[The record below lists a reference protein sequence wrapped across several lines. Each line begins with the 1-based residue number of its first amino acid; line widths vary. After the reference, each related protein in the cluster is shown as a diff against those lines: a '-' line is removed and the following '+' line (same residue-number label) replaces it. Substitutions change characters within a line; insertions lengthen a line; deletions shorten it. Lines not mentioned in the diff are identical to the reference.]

1 MCAIIDIIN
10 HKEGEHKMK
19 RILAFLLLIALS
31 FSIYACKEDEPTPVV
46 LNEYTVTFQP
56 LGGTGIDPLTVTEN
70 QTAAEPQDPTK
81 ANAEFRY
88 WYYQND
94 SEPFDFST
102 PITSNIILTAVW
114 SEPDVT
120 LATSRTVNFEN
131 LTTEYDVE
139 NGTLDLFFPDGGN
152 VPYVKISEYF
162 DLLTGFIDPEVDFTF
177 TETADSLKIFYQYYD
192 EDEDITYDL
201 ECIFDVE
208 KNLITTND
216 PGFYWAYIYSTE
228 TNYGRNIEYLYDYE
242 LNEDIEGSNVVYNLN
257 KYALD
262 LVYHDDAVLAP
273 YYLVNQ
279 LFAGSSYYNVY
290 FNGDKLYGVYGQVST
305 SDPEYS
311 KIRRSSLNNTT
322 PPADVLLHS
331 YNQLAFNLD
340 YFYGLKD
347 YKNIT
352 SAYSLLSPYRTKLL
366 SPDYETVSQAIAD
379 LLLKTIDEPHTSYG
393 FSGVYASTRYNPP
406 TNSLANYGERFNA
419 WYMDGLAGVDDVIAA
434 KWNVPSTFSGWAANS
449 PLRPKYWS
457 IDDTSAV
464 ITFDSFTTSDIEE
477 TTVWSDDAYKAIFDE
492 ENILP
497 VVNGGNRYFV
507 YNQSDDK
514 NDISETLM
522 WGLDNTF
529 VDSYKTELVN
539 AGWTLVNEATTQTD
553 YHAGGYYTKTINEV
567 PYIATVAYSNTYS
580 TAYIGLTTTIPATYD
595 AEWKITN
602 DIVGL
607 IESDSAVYLETMILE
622 VKEAYPNVTK
632 LGIDLTFN
640 TGGNV
645 GALYRVLGLITD
657 QPFATSG
664 FNRDTYSYSTT
675 YITTSY
681 ESYTEFDWFLLTSFA
696 TFSAANEM
704 ATMFKQ
710 NNMGIIIG
718 EVSGGGA
725 CSITPILLPDGTFF
739 TMSSNNINMLRLSDG
754 TYVINEDGITPDH
767 VIPQE
772 DLLNNTVLA
781 GILNG
786 N

>member
-1 MCAIIDIIN
+1 
-10 HKEGEHKMK
+10 MK
-19 RILAFLLLIALS
+19 KLLVFLLLVTLS
-31 FSIYACKEDEPTPVV
+31 FGIYACKEDVPTVV
-46 LNEYTVTFQP
+46 ELPEYTVTFQSV
-56 LGGTGIDPLTVTEN
+56 GGTAIDALTVTEGSLA
-70 QTAAEPQDPTK
+70 TEPGDPNKT
-81 ANAEFRY
+81 NAEFRY
-88 WYYQND
+88 WYLTKD
-94 SEPFDFST
+94 SEPYDFST
-102 PITSNIILTAVW
+102 PITKNIILTALW

-120 LATSRTVNFEN
+120 LATSRTIDFEN
-131 LTTEYDVE
+131 LTTEYDVAD
-139 NGTLDLFFPDGGN
+139 GTLDLFFPENGN

-162 DLLTGFIDPEVDFTF
+162 DLLTGFVDPEVDFTF
-177 TETADSLKIFYQYYD
+177 NETADSLTIFYQYYD
-192 EDEDITYDL
+192 EEEDITYDL

-242 LNEDIEGSNVVYNLN
+242 MNEEIEGTNVVYNLN
-257 KYALD
+257 KYNLD
-262 LVYHDDAVLAP
+262 LVFHDDAVLAP

-290 FNGDKLYGVYGQVST
+290 FSGDKLYGVYGQVSS

-347 YKNIT
+347 YKDISSFYT
-352 SAYSLLSPYRTKLL
+352 LLAPIRTQLL
-366 SPDYETVSQAIAD
+366 SPDYEVVSQTIAD

-406 TNSLANYGERFNA
+406 TNSLAFYGERFND
-419 WYMDGLAGVDDVIAA
+419 WYMEGLYGVDDVISA
-434 KWNVPSTFSGWAANS
+434 KWNVPDTFSGWAANS
-449 PLRPKYWS
+449 PLRPKYWL

-464 ITFDSFTTSDIEE
+464 ISFDSFTTSDIEE
-477 TTVWSDDAYKAIFDE
+477 TLEWSDEAYQAIFDE
-492 ENILP
+492 ESILP
-497 VVNGGNRYFV
+497 AITGGSRYLV
-507 YNQSDDK
+507 YNQSDDDH
-514 NDISETLM
+514 DISETLM

-529 VDSYKTELVN
+529 VNTYAAQLTG
-539 AGWTLVNEATTQTD
+539 AGWTLVNESTTQSD
-553 YHAGGYYTKTINEV
+553 YHAAGYYTKTINDV
-567 PYIATVAYSNTYS
+567 VYMATVAYNSTYS
-580 TAYIGLTTTIPATYD
+580 TAYIGLTTTIPATFD
-595 AEWKITN
+595 ADWKITS
-602 DIVGL
+602 DIFGL
-607 IESDSAVYLETMILE
+607 IESDSAVYLEVMINE
-622 VKEAYPNVTK
+622 VKETYPNVTK

-645 GALYRVLGLITD
+645 GALYRIIGLMTD
-657 QPFATSG
+657 QPFAVSG
-664 FNRDTYSYSTT
+664 MNRDTYSYSTT

-681 ESYTEFDWFLLTSFA
+681 DSYTEFDWFLLTSFA

-704 ATMFKQ
+704 ATIFKQ
-710 NNMGIIIG
+710 NSIGLIIG
-718 EVSGGGA
+718 EVTGGGA

-739 TMSSNNINMLRLSDG
+739 TMSSNNINTLRLSDG
-754 TYVINEDGITPDH
+754 TYQINEDGITPDH
-767 VIPQE
+767 IIPQE
-772 DLLNNTVLA
+772 DLYDNAVLA

>member
-1 MCAIIDIIN
+1 
-10 HKEGEHKMK
+10 MK

-56 LGGTGIDPLTVTEN
+56 LGGTAIDPLTVTEN
-70 QTAAEPQDPTK
+70 QTANEPQDPTK

-242 LNEDIEGSNVVYNLN
+242 LNEDIEGTNVVYNLN

-352 SAYSLLSPYRTKLL
+352 SFYSVLAPYRTKLL
-366 SPDYETVSQAIAD
+366 SPDYETVSETIFD
-379 LLLKTIDEPHTSYG
+379 LLYKVIDEPHTSYG
-393 FSGVYASTRYNPP
+393 FSGFYASTRFNP
-406 TNSLANYGERFNA
+406 TLTSFAQLGERYTAF
-419 WYMDGLAGVDDVIAA
+419 YQDGIYAVDDVIAS
-434 KWNVPSTFSGWAANS
+434 KWNVPSTFSGWAADS
-449 PLRPKYWS
+449 PLRPKYWL
-457 IDDTSAV
+457 IDDTAAV

-477 TTVWSDDAYKAIFDE
+477 TTVWSDDAYKAIFDQ

-497 VVNGGNRYFV
+497 VVSGGTRYFV

-514 NDISETLM
+514 NDISETLI

-567 PYIATVAYSNTYS
+567 PYMVTVAYNNTYS

-622 VKEAYPNVTK
+622 VKETYPNVTK

>member
-1 MCAIIDIIN
+1 
-10 HKEGEHKMK
+10 MK
-19 RILAFLLLIALS
+19 KLFVFLLLITLS
-31 FSIYACKEDEPTPVV
+31 FGIYACKEDVPTVV
-46 LNEYTVTFQP
+46 ELEEYTVTFQP
-56 LGGTGIDPLTVTEN
+56 IGGTAIDPVTVTEN
-70 QTAAEPQDPTK
+70 GTVAEPTDPTK

-88 WYYQND
+88 WHLGND
-94 SEPFDFST
+94 SEPYDFTT
-102 PITSNIILTAVW
+102 PVTSNITLTALW
-114 SEPDVT
+114 SDPDVT
-120 LATSRTVNFEN
+120 LATSRTINFEN
-131 LTTEYDVE
+131 LTTEYDVA
-139 NGTLDLFFPDGGN
+139 NGTLDLFFPEGGN

-177 TETADSLKIFYQYYD
+177 TETSDSLTIFYQYYD

-228 TNYGRNIEYLYDYE
+228 TNYGRNIEYLYDHE
-242 LNEDIEGSNVVYNLN
+242 MNESIEGTNVVYNLN
-257 KYALD
+257 KYSLD
-262 LVYHDDAVLAP
+262 LVYHDEAVLAP

-305 SDPEYS
+305 SDTEYS

-322 PPADVLLHS
+322 PPSDVLLHS

-347 YKNIT
+347 YKEI
-352 SAYSLLSPYRTKLL
+352 SSFYSVLAPYRTLLLSPN
-366 SPDYETVSQAIAD
+366 YETVSQALAD

-393 FSGVYASTRYNPP
+393 FSGVYASTRFNPP
-406 TNSLANYGERFNA
+406 TNSLANYGERFND
-419 WYMDGLAGVDDVIAA
+419 WYSDGLFGVDDAIAA

-449 PLRPKYWS
+449 PLRPKYWL
-457 IDDTSAV
+457 IDETSAV
-464 ITFDSFTTSDIEE
+464 ISFDSFTTSDIEE
-477 TTVWSDDAYKAIFDE
+477 TLEWSDDAYQAIFAQE
-492 ENILP
+492 SILP
-497 VVNGGNRYFV
+497 VATNGTRYLV
-507 YNQSDDK
+507 YNQSDDDH
-514 NDISETLM
+514 DISETLI

-529 VDSYKTELVN
+529 VDTYIAQLTG
-539 AGWTLVNEATTQTD
+539 AGWALVDESTTQTD
-553 YHAGGYYTKTINEV
+553 YHAAGYYTKTIGETI
-567 PYIATVAYSNTYS
+567 YMATVAYNGLYS
-580 TAYIGLTTTIPATYD
+580 TAYIGLTTTIPTTYAGD
-595 AEWKITN
+595 WKITSN
-602 DIVGL
+602 IVDL
-607 IESDSAVYLETMILE
+607 IESDSAVYLEVMINE
-622 VKEAYPNVTK
+622 VKDAYPNVTK

-645 GALYRVLGLITD
+645 GALYRILGLMTD
-657 QPFATSG
+657 QPFAVSG

-681 ESYTEFDWFLLTSFA
+681 DSYTEFDWFLLTSFA

-704 ATMFKQ
+704 ATIFKQ
-710 NNMGIIIG
+710 NNMGLIIG
-718 EVSGGGA
+718 EVTGGGA

-739 TMSSNNINMLRLSDG
+739 TMSSNNINTIRLADG

-767 VIPQE
+767 VIPQA
-772 DLLNNTVLA
+772 DLFNNTVLA